1 MEKEPEKE
9 QEPEKELVEPPKPEE
24 IPPKTK
30 RKPPAPKP
38 KAAPATDAPAQI
50 PAAGAMVDPHF
61 FGALSQTLKRMQR
74 AERTN
79 RLSTLQIV

>member
-1 MEKEPEKE
+1 MEKDTE
-9 QEPEKELVEPPKPEE
+9 EPPKPEE
-24 IPPKTK
+24 IPPKKK
-30 RKPPAPKP
+30 RKSAAPKP
-38 KAAPATDAPAQI
+38 KATPAIDAPAQV
-50 PAAGAMVDPHF
+50 PAAGALVDPHF